1 MKNLLTLFT
10 ISLLLL
16 CGCTNRLDEDLL
28 SIEEKGDLA
37 FARREYQTAV
47 NLWSTAYLKNQNNIP
62 LANKIGD
69 AYFKLGKLDKAESFI
84 QKAEQS
90 DPENISTKMNLAQI
104 YILLW
109 KLPEAQKICEFLSEK
124 GIDRPELDLIRADIS
139 LMTNEPD
146 KAENYY
152 RRAVIGS
159 KDSLRALMK
168 LAVFLKSSNR
178 HEEAAEIFQI
188 VHKHKGLP
196 SQINLLSADYYLL
209 ENQYEKAE
217 EAVLEAIK
225 TEPEDVSLKYY
236 LVKLYLSEEDNAKA
250 EEFLETILN
259 NHDEIY
265 HRLITADVYILNSKL
280 DKAEKIISELKK
292 EITEPSAEFELLQGK
307 YWLHMGKAVYAS
319 EHFEAAI
326 NLKPG
331 LLNARYLLG
340 LTHLINGKF
349 KLSEKSL
356 TGVLQIFPNHKK
368 ALLLISELLY
378 KKEEYD
384 LSLSYIERLIEQYP
398 EEFTGCIIK
407 GLNLIGQ
414 KKYELAKEAFIKSM
428 YLNQSQAAISYYYL
442 GLTEELLNHYTRA
455 IQYYRQVLEIN
466 PELIDV
472 SHRYC
477 MMLLKT
483 EQNRI
488 ADDFIK
494 QKLLT
499 GKDSPE
505 KYYLAA
511 KVALLTGKKSEGE
524 AFLKKGIAFEDAPG
538 YLYIKL
544 ADHYETEG
552 KFEKVIEILEECIVR
567 KPDFQEAWIKLC
579 TFYIDRQ
586 EMALA
591 LETIQ
596 AGYQKFQDLP
606 VFQSNLAWILL
617 ENHQETDR
625 ALKLA
630 QDAYENDP
638 GSVAFAD
645 TLGWAYYY
653 KGIYSQAIWL
663 LSEAEKKDPDNG
675 FIKYHLGMTYYQ
687 KGEIEKAMEYLK
699 SAEQSKESKYF
710 AQNLSDILNTLSNKK
725 PITLEGMNQ
734 KDIDESIL
742 SPPEIEKKDDDM
754 ILPQWKQ

>member
-1 MKNLLTLFT
+1 
-10 ISLLLL
+10 
-16 CGCTNRLDEDLL
+16 
-28 SIEEKGDLA
+28 
-37 FARREYQTAV
+37 
-47 NLWSTAYLKNQNNIP
+47 
-62 LANKIGD
+62 
-69 AYFKLGKLDKAESFI
+69 
-84 QKAEQS
+84 
-90 DPENISTKMNLAQI
+90 
-104 YILLW
+104 
-109 KLPEAQKICEFLSEK
+109 
-124 GIDRPELDLIRADIS
+124 
-139 LMTNEPD
+139 
-146 KAENYY
+146 
-152 RRAVIGS
+152 
-159 KDSLRALMK
+159 
-168 LAVFLKSSNR
+168 
-178 HEEAAEIFQI
+178 
-188 VHKHKGLP
+188 
-196 SQINLLSADYYLL
+196 
-209 ENQYEKAE
+209 
-217 EAVLEAIK
+217 
-225 TEPEDVSLKYY
+225 
-236 LVKLYLSEEDNAKA
+236 
-250 EEFLETILN
+250 
-259 NHDEIY
+259 
-265 HRLITADVYILNSKL
+265 
-280 DKAEKIISELKK
+280 
-292 EITEPSAEFELLQGK
+292 
-307 YWLHMGKAVYAS
+307 
-319 EHFEAAI
+319 
-326 NLKPG
+326 
-331 LLNARYLLG
+331 
-340 LTHLINGKF
+340 
-349 KLSEKSL
+349 
-356 TGVLQIFPNHKK
+356 
-368 ALLLISELLY
+368 
-378 KKEEYD
+378 
-384 LSLSYIERLIEQYP
+384 
-398 EEFTGCIIK
+398 
-407 GLNLIGQ
+407 
-414 KKYELAKEAFIKSM
+414 
-428 YLNQSQAAISYYYL
+428 
-442 GLTEELLNHYTRA
+442 
-455 IQYYRQVLEIN
+455 
-466 PELIDV
+466 
-472 SHRYC
+472 

-596 AGYQKFQDLP
+596 AGYQKFQELP

-638 GSVAFAD
+638 DSVAFAD
-645 TLGWAYYY
+645 TLGWAYYN

-742 SPPEIEKKDDDM
+742 SPPEIEKKDDNM